1 MPTRT
6 RRRVDINNATAEEI
20 ERACGIDGVLAERI
34 VRYRDDH
41 GPFTSRED
49 IDQVPG
55 FAEVRTDEVLS
66 VVDLPSR
73 RGGRGTR
80 AGTTKRQ
87 LSTGTR
93 ASGPRQSG
101 RRDAS
106 HAVPPPAG
114 RSRTRSRSAEPTN
127 DHDAIRAWV
136 EERGGWPACVRGT
149 GDRGDIGM
157 IRIDFPGF
165 SGEDSLQRIEWD
177 QWFEQFD
184 ENQLAFLY
192 REMRHSDGELDRF
205 NKLVKRSR
213 PATRRRAQ
221 EPTKKSGAS
230 ATR

>member
-1 MPTRT
+1 MAALTNFVFGVTPLTRRNRTWRGWFGRSGTEFATWPQHIRRYQEDPMPTRT

-41 GPFTSRED
+41 GPFTTRED
-49 IDQVPG
+49 IDQVLG

-87 LSTGTR
+87 PSTGTR

-114 RSRTRSRSAEPTN
+114 RSRTRSRSAEPTT

-136 EERGGWPACVRGT
+136 EERGGWP
-149 GDRGDIGM
+149 
-157 IRIDFPGF
+157 
-165 SGEDSLQRIEWD
+165 
-177 QWFEQFD
+177 
-184 ENQLAFLY
+184 
-192 REMRHSDGELDRF
+192 
-205 NKLVKRSR
+205 
-213 PATRRRAQ
+213 
-221 EPTKKSGAS
+221 
-230 ATR
+230 